1 MISESFTNIVN
12 PNNIIEEFYGEVT
25 TSSTDPTNVS
35 SNDGSDVIDL
45 NKYPEFVSN
54 MNSSCKPI
62 ISELKMPDLQ
72 IGESCLVDNK
82 KYFKSDMDY
91 VSLRKKY
98 LENMNAEMRKVHS
111 GIKMS
116 DYDKVTREICLMSKM
131 LDNIKIVSKKNKEIE
146 KEINDKDHM
155 SRENE
160 KIIDLNK
167 QKKKSN
173 ENSNLVSKANTAGSK
188 ITKKYTYIEYIII
201 VSLLVLFLVIQMII
215 FFV

>member
-12 PNNIIEEFYGEVT
+12 PNNIIEEFYYGEPTGPMIPT
-25 TSSTDPTNVS
+25 TPS
-35 SNDGSDVIDL
+35 SNEGSDVADL
-45 NKYPEFVSN
+45 NKYYEFVSN
-54 MNSSCKPI
+54 MDSSCKPI
-62 ISELKMPDLQ
+62 MSELKMPELQ
-72 IGESCLVDNK
+72 IGESCLLDNK

-98 LENMNAEMRKVHS
+98 LENMNAEMRKLNS

-116 DYDKVTREICLMSKM
+116 DYDKVTREICLMNKT

-146 KEINDKDHM
+146 KEINDKDIM

-167 QKKKSN
+167 QKKK
-173 ENSNLVSKANTAGSK
+173 
-188 ITKKYTYIEYIII
+188 
-201 VSLLVLFLVIQMII
+201 
-215 FFV
+215 